1 MGCAEKA
8 ELIEMPSGVWTWV
21 GPRNHV
27 LSACPDSPPQ
37 GEGAVLGG
45 NSQSIV
51 KYREYPV

>member
-8 ELIEMPSGVWTWV
+8 ELSEMPSGVWTWV

-37 GEGAVLGG
+37 GEGAVLEG
-45 NSQSIV
+45 NSRSIV